1 MGILAGP
8 SLIFA
13 ICSAA
18 AAQELQ
24 SGDTIAIAVYQD
36 SKLDRQVVIG
46 PTGLI
51 SLPLAGQIRAA
62 DRRPGRLGKLL
73 SVARTPHLI
82 PKLSA
87 RPDRID

>member
-1 MGILAGP
+1 MRILAML

-51 SLPLAGQIRAA
+51 SLPLAGQIRARGSNA
-62 DRRPGRLGKLL
+62 QDASGSSYLLRGRL
-73 SVARTPHLI
+73 I
-82 PKLSA
+82 
-87 RPDRID
+87 